1 MRTCHQPENIH
12 GDDVLQ
18 TYIRLW
24 IRMCVL
30 TKYDIIGFNPPSH
43 HCQTGS
49 ISPFLAKYESTTR
62 SIQFAD
68 PVYIKITLAILNTVC
83 MYIYMGVDQNKGIWC
98 SFNHRSTAN
107 QSPNSLTLLEI

>member
-12 GDDVLQ
+12 GDDVPQ

-24 IRMCVL
+24 VRMCVL

-49 ISPFLAKYESTTR
+49 ISPFLAKYESTAR

-83 MYIYMGVDQNKGIWC
+83 IYIWVLIKIRVSGAASTIDQPRTNLRI
-98 SFNHRSTAN
+98 HRHY
-107 QSPNSLTLLEI
+107 